1 MNNVIRLKFLTV
13 DDLPE
18 VVEHSRRGWKFK
30 SAGKRSDGVELYAVF
45 IKDGEERECHV
56 LHCPKCINSEIEVY
70 HLEWSLLT
78 CPLCGDDIAIE
89 DWITE
94 DEFLDLCEQAYE

>member
-56 LHCPKCINSEIEVY
+56 LYCPKCINSEIEVY

-94 DEFLDLCEQAYE
+94 DEFLDLWEQAYE